1 MKTIT
6 ILSGK
11 GGTGKSSVTASL
23 AVLLGKRKKIVGA
36 DCDVDAP
43 NLGLVLGLRE
53 FDSCEKIQTSEKA
66 KLLEERCTGCRKC
79 LEICNFGA
87 ISWNKEKNK
96 PVFNKLVCEG
106 CGACQIVCPNNAI
119 KLEKVNNAE
128 ICVGKTKYG
137 FYVVS
142 GQLKMGESGSGKIV
156 YKVKEKAREI
166 AKNEKAEFMLID
178 SSAGIGCPVIASVQ
192 GSDFVI
198 AVTEPSPS
206 ALNDLKRSLQVVEHF
221 GIPCGIIINK
231 FDLNEKFTGKIQEF
245 AEKQKIQIL
254 GKIPYDRKFVEALVK
269 LKPVVVY
276 DKKFEKIFVE
286 ILENII

>member
-23 AVLLGKRKKIVGA
+23 AVLLGKRKKIVAA